1 MSDTESRVL
10 DTIAAMN
17 LASLEQ
23 VTGLDP
29 QTVVLVRF
37 AALVALD
44 AAPLSYL
51 THLAVGQE
59 AGINGEQVED
69 VLLALAPLVGSAR
82 VVSAG
87 SKIARALGIAVLGAE
102 AADEADDEEP
112 DDRRHAHPGR
122 LGQAHPVMEDLDEA
136 QRQPAAVSF
145 ERSWRVCCSA
155 S

>member
-1 MSDTESRVL
+1 VVSAVTQHGVLAADHTDDVMRGGAAVATMAGAVSTDRRDLIMSDTQSRVL
-10 DTIAAMN
+10 DSLAAMN

-87 SKIARALGIAVLGAE
+87 SKIVRALGIAVLGAE
-102 AADEADDEEP
+102 ADLEADD
-112 DDRRHAHPGR
+112 
-122 LGQAHPVMEDLDEA
+122 DE
-136 QRQPAAVSF
+136 S
-145 ERSWRVCCSA
+145 
-155 S
+155 

>member
-102 AADEADDEEP
+102 AAAEADDDELVTIAGVDASRP
-112 DDRRHAHPGR
+112 TRTT
-122 LGQAHPVMEDLDEA
+122 HPVMEEP
-136 QRQPAAVSF
+136 R
-145 ERSWRVCCSA
+145 
-155 S
+155 

>member
-1 MSDTESRVL
+1 MSDTGSRVL

-69 VLLALAPLVGSAR
+69 VLLALAPLVGSPR
-82 VVSAG
+82 VVSAR
-87 SKIARALGIAVLGAE
+87 SKIGRALGIVVLGAE
-102 AADEADDEEP
+102 ATAEADDESR
-112 DDRRHAHPGR
+112 DDRRHRRTRPTR
-122 LGQAHPVMEDLDEA
+122 
-136 QRQPAAVSF
+136 QRTQ
-145 ERSWRVCCSA
+145 
-155 S
+155 

>member
-10 DTIAAMN
+10 DTLAAMN

-29 QTVVLVRF
+29 QTTVLVRF
-37 AALVALD
+37 AAVALD

-51 THLAVGQE
+51 THLTIGQE
-59 AGINGEQVED
+59 AGINSEQVED

-87 SKIARALGIAVLGAE
+87 STIAGALGIAVLGAE
-102 AADEADDEEP
+102 A
-112 DDRRHAHPGR
+112 RRRAVTIAGIDASGRPG
-122 LGQAHPVMEDLDEA
+122 
-136 QRQPAAVSF
+136 
-145 ERSWRVCCSA
+145 ERSVDRAGSGGPRRMRTRGGVTRRGSDR
-155 S
+155 STQ

>member
-87 SKIARALGIAVLGAE
+87 SKIGRALGIAVLGAE
-102 AADEADDEEP
+102 ADAEADDDEP
-112 DDRRHAHPGR
+112 
-122 LGQAHPVMEDLDEA
+122 
-136 QRQPAAVSF
+136 
-145 ERSWRVCCSA
+145 
-155 S
+155 

>member
-59 AGINGEQVED
+59 AGLNAEQVED

-87 SKIARALGIAVLGAE
+87 SKIARALGIAVLGTE
-102 AADEADDEEP
+102 AADDTDDT
-112 DDRRHAHPGR
+112 DG
-122 LGQAHPVMEDLDEA
+122 
-136 QRQPAAVSF
+136 
-145 ERSWRVCCSA
+145 
-155 S
+155 

>member
-1 MSDTESRVL
+1 MAAAVSTDRRDLIMSDTQSRVL
-10 DTIAAMN
+10 DSLAAMN

-44 AAPLSYL
+44 AASLSYL
-51 THLAVGQE
+51 THLAIGQE
-59 AGINGEQVED
+59 AGINEEQVED

-87 SKIARALGIAVLGAE
+87 SKIVRALGIAVLGAE
-102 AADEADDEEP
+102 ADLEADD
-112 DDRRHAHPGR
+112 
-122 LGQAHPVMEDLDEA
+122 DE
-136 QRQPAAVSF
+136 S
-145 ERSWRVCCSA
+145 
-155 S
+155 